1 MKQQTECLMPTADTI
16 ASPERLPLLQLLA
29 LTLASFLATANETIP
44 AGLLDQIAT
53 GFMTSEAWAGQT
65 VTLCALGAGIAAIPL
80 TVLTKKYPQRNLLLI
95 SLITFSVCNLLTA
108 LSTHF
113 IFVLCLRFII
123 GLATGL
129 AWSILATYARSM
141 APLHLQ
147 GRALA
152 IAMLGIPL
160 ALALGVPLSAWLSA
174 FIGWRNIFIILSITA
189 LLLTVW
195 VFFRVPNY
203 HKNTSQRYVA
213 LKTVFTMPGV
223 RPILFLVMAWILS
236 HYLLYTYITPLLTD
250 LGLKTQIDF
259 ILLVFGLSTLLG
271 IWLIGLLVD
280 QHLKK
285 LIFISLT
292 TFLIIS
298 VLLSL
303 SFNHLGLMLFT
314 VFTLIW
320 GLSFSGAPTLL
331 QTVLANAAREN
342 ADIAQ
347 SLLVTVFNLSFACSG
362 IIGGILLE
370 TLGTHYFPF
379 LITFILA
386 VALEVLFIYK
396 KVIF

>member
-1 MKQQTECLMPTADTI
+1 MKQQTEFLMSTADTI

-141 APLHLQ
+141 APPHLQ

-174 FIGWRNIFIILSITA
+174 FIGWRNIFIILSMTA

-195 VFFRVPNY
+195 VFIKVPNY
-203 HKNTSQRYVA
+203 HKNTSQRSVA

-250 LGLKTQIDF
+250 LGLKAQIDF

-314 VFTLIW
+314 VFTVIW

-396 KVIF
+396 KIIF

>member
-1 MKQQTECLMPTADTI
+1 MKQQTECLMPTANTI

-53 GFMTSEAWAGQT
+53 GFVTSEAWAGQT

-129 AWSILATYARSM
+129 VWSILATYARSM
-141 APLHLQ
+141 APPHLQ

-195 VFFRVPNY
+195 VFFKVPNY
-203 HKNTSQRYVA
+203 HKNTSQRSVA

-303 SFNHLGLMLFT
+303 SFNHLGLILFT
-314 VFTLIW
+314 VFTVIW

-396 KVIF
+396 KIIF

>member
-1 MKQQTECLMPTADTI
+1 MKQQTEFLMPTADTI

-141 APLHLQ
+141 APPHLQ

-174 FIGWRNIFIILSITA
+174 FIGWRNIFIILSMTA
-189 LLLTVW
+189 FLLTVW
-195 VFFRVPNY
+195 VFFKVPNY
-203 HKNTSQRYVA
+203 RKNTSQRSVA

-314 VFTLIW
+314 VFTVIW

-331 QTVLANAAREN
+331 QTVLANAAQEN

-396 KVIF
+396 KIIF

>member
-141 APLHLQ
+141 APPHLQ

>member
-1 MKQQTECLMPTADTI
+1 MKQQTECLMSTADTI

-141 APLHLQ
+141 APPHLQ

-195 VFFRVPNY
+195 VFFKVPNY
-203 HKNTSQRYVA
+203 RKNTSQRSVA

-314 VFTLIW
+314 VFTVIW

-331 QTVLANAAREN
+331 QTVLANAAQEN

-396 KVIF
+396 KIIF

>member
-1 MKQQTECLMPTADTI
+1 MKQQTECLMPAADTI

-141 APLHLQ
+141 APPHLQ

-174 FIGWRNIFIILSITA
+174 FIGWRNIFIILSMTA

-195 VFFRVPNY
+195 VFIKVPNY
-203 HKNTSQRYVA
+203 HKNTSQRSVA

-314 VFTLIW
+314 VFTVIW

-396 KVIF
+396 KIIF

>member
-1 MKQQTECLMPTADTI
+1 MKQQTEFLMSTADTI

-141 APLHLQ
+141 APPHLQ

-160 ALALGVPLSAWLSA
+160 ALALGVPLSAW
-174 FIGWRNIFIILSITA
+174 
-189 LLLTVW
+189 
-195 VFFRVPNY
+195 
-203 HKNTSQRYVA
+203 
-213 LKTVFTMPGV
+213 
-223 RPILFLVMAWILS
+223 
-236 HYLLYTYITPLLTD
+236 
-250 LGLKTQIDF
+250 
-259 ILLVFGLSTLLG
+259 
-271 IWLIGLLVD
+271 
-280 QHLKK
+280 
-285 LIFISLT
+285 
-292 TFLIIS
+292 
-298 VLLSL
+298 
-303 SFNHLGLMLFT
+303 
-314 VFTLIW
+314 
-320 GLSFSGAPTLL
+320 
-331 QTVLANAAREN
+331 
-342 ADIAQ
+342 
-347 SLLVTVFNLSFACSG
+347 
-362 IIGGILLE
+362 
-370 TLGTHYFPF
+370 
-379 LITFILA
+379 
-386 VALEVLFIYK
+386 
-396 KVIF
+396 

>member
-1 MKQQTECLMPTADTI
+1 MKQQTECLMPTANTI

-53 GFMTSEAWAGQT
+53 GFVTSEAWAGQT

-141 APLHLQ
+141 APPHLQ

-174 FIGWRNIFIILSITA
+174 FIGWRNIFIILSMTA
-189 LLLTVW
+189 FLLTVW
-195 VFFRVPNY
+195 VFFKVPNY
-203 HKNTSQRYVA
+203 RKNTSQRSVA

-250 LGLKTQIDF
+250 IGLKLQIDF

-314 VFTLIW
+314 VFTVIW

-331 QTVLANAAREN
+331 QTVLANAAQEN

-396 KVIF
+396 KIIF

>member
-1 MKQQTECLMPTADTI
+1 MKQQTECLMPTANTI

-53 GFMTSEAWAGQT
+53 GFVTSEAWAGQT

-141 APLHLQ
+141 APPHLQ

-189 LLLTVW
+189 LLLIVW
-195 VFFRVPNY
+195 VFFKVPNY
-203 HKNTSQRYVA
+203 HKNTSQRSVA
-213 LKTVFTMPGV
+213 LKTVLMMPGV

-250 LGLKTQIDF
+250 IGLKLQIDF

-314 VFTLIW
+314 VFTVIW

-386 VALEVLFIYK
+386 VALEVLFIYNK
-396 KVIF
+396 IIF

>member
-1 MKQQTECLMPTADTI
+1 MKQQTEFLMSTADTI

-141 APLHLQ
+141 APPHLQ

-195 VFFRVPNY
+195 VFFKVPNY
-203 HKNTSQRYVA
+203 HKNTTQRSVA

-259 ILLVFGLSTLLG
+259 ILLVFGLSSLLG

-314 VFTLIW
+314 LFTVIW

-396 KVIF
+396 KIIF

>member
-1 MKQQTECLMPTADTI
+1 MKQQTEFLMPTADTI

-53 GFMTSEAWAGQT
+53 GFVTSEAWAGQI

-141 APLHLQ
+141 APPHLQ

-174 FIGWRNIFIILSITA
+174 FIGWRNIFIILSMTA

-195 VFFRVPNY
+195 VFFKVPNY
-203 HKNTSQRYVA
+203 HKNTSQRSVA

-314 VFTLIW
+314 VFTVIW

-396 KVIF
+396 KIIF

>member
-1 MKQQTECLMPTADTI
+1 MKQQTEFLMSTADTI

-141 APLHLQ
+141 APPHLQ

-174 FIGWRNIFIILSITA
+174 FIGWRNIFIILSMTA
-189 LLLTVW
+189 LLLTMW
-195 VFFRVPNY
+195 VFIKVPNY
-203 HKNTSQRYVA
+203 HKNTSQRSVA

-250 LGLKTQIDF
+250 LGLKAQIDF

-314 VFTLIW
+314 VFTVIW

-396 KVIF
+396 KIIF

>member
-1 MKQQTECLMPTADTI
+1 MPTADI
-16 ASPERLPLLQLLA
+16 IVSPERLPLLQLLA

-53 GFMTSEAWAGQT
+53 GFVTKEAWAGQT

-141 APLHLQ
+141 APPHLQ

-160 ALALGVPLSAWLSA
+160 ALALGVPLSAWLSS
-174 FIGWRNIFIILSITA
+174 FIGWRNIFIILSMTA

-195 VFFRVPNY
+195 VFFKVPNY
-203 HKNTSQRYVA
+203 HKNTTQRSVA
-213 LKTVFTMPGV
+213 LKTVFTMPGI
-223 RPILFLVMAWILS
+223 RPILFLVMAWILT

-314 VFTLIW
+314 VFTVIW

-331 QTVLANAAREN
+331 QTVLANAAQEN

-386 VALEVLFIYK
+386 VALAVLFIYK
-396 KVIF
+396 KIIF

>member
-1 MKQQTECLMPTADTI
+1 MKQQTEFLMPTADTI

-53 GFMTSEAWAGQT
+53 GFVTSEAWAGQT

-141 APLHLQ
+141 APPHLQ

-174 FIGWRNIFIILSITA
+174 FIGWRNIFIILSMTA

-195 VFFRVPNY
+195 VFFKVPNY
-203 HKNTSQRYVA
+203 HKNTSQRSVA
-213 LKTVFTMPGV
+213 LKTVFMMPGV

-314 VFTLIW
+314 VFTVIW

-386 VALEVLFIYK
+386 VALEVLFIRK
-396 KVIF
+396 

>member
-1 MKQQTECLMPTADTI
+1 M
-16 ASPERLPLLQLLA
+16 LQLLA

-53 GFMTSEAWAGQT
+53 GFVTSEAWAGQT
-65 VTLCALGAGIAAIPL
+65 VTLCALGTGIAAIPL

-129 AWSILATYARSM
+129 VWSILATYARSM
-141 APLHLQ
+141 APPHLQ

-195 VFFRVPNY
+195 VFFKVPNY
-203 HKNTSQRYVA
+203 HKNTSQRSVA

-314 VFTLIW
+314 VFTVIW

-331 QTVLANAAREN
+331 QTVLANAAQEN

-396 KVIF
+396 KIIF

>member
-1 MKQQTECLMPTADTI
+1 MKQQTEFLMPAADTI
-16 ASPERLPLLQLLA
+16 ASPERLPLIQLLA

-80 TVLTKKYPQRNLLLI
+80 TVLTKKHPQRNLLLI

-108 LSTHF
+108 LSTYF
-113 IFVLCLRFII
+113 IFVLFLRFLI

-141 APLHLQ
+141 APPHLQ

-174 FIGWRNIFIILSITA
+174 FIGWRNIFIILSMTA
-189 LLLTVW
+189 LLLTMW
-195 VFFRVPNY
+195 VFFKVPNY
-203 HKNTSQRYVA
+203 HKNTSQRSVA

-250 LGLKTQIDF
+250 IGLKTQIDF

-314 VFTLIW
+314 LFTVIW

-331 QTVLANAAREN
+331 QTVLANAAQEN

-396 KVIF
+396 KIIF

>member
-1 MKQQTECLMPTADTI
+1 MKQQTEFLIPTADTI

-141 APLHLQ
+141 APPHLQ

-203 HKNTSQRYVA
+203 HKNTSQRSVA

-314 VFTLIW
+314 VFTVIW

-331 QTVLANAAREN
+331 QTVLANAAQEN

-396 KVIF
+396 KIIF

>member
-141 APLHLQ
+141 APPHLQ

-195 VFFRVPNY
+195 VFFKVPNY
-203 HKNTSQRYVA
+203 HKNTSQRSVA

-250 LGLKTQIDF
+250 LGLKPQIDF

-314 VFTLIW
+314 VFTVIW

-396 KVIF
+396 KIIF

>member
-1 MKQQTECLMPTADTI
+1 MKQQTEFLMPTADTI

-123 GLATGL
+123 GMATGL

-141 APLHLQ
+141 APPHLQ

-174 FIGWRNIFIILSITA
+174 FIGWRNIFIILSMTA
-189 LLLTVW
+189 LLLTMW
-195 VFFRVPNY
+195 VFIKVPNY
-203 HKNTSQRYVA
+203 HKNTSQRSVA

-250 LGLKTQIDF
+250 LGLKAQIDF

-303 SFNHLGLMLFT
+303 TFNHLGLMLFT
-314 VFTLIW
+314 VFTVIW

-331 QTVLANAAREN
+331 QTVLANAAQEN

-396 KVIF
+396 KIIF

>member
-53 GFMTSEAWAGQT
+53 GFVTSEAWAGQI

-141 APLHLQ
+141 APPHLQ

-174 FIGWRNIFIILSITA
+174 FIGWRNIFIILSMTA

-314 VFTLIW
+314 VFTVIW

-331 QTVLANAAREN
+331 QTVLANAAQEN

-396 KVIF
+396 KIIF

>member
-44 AGLLDQIAT
+44 AGLLDQIAS

-141 APLHLQ
+141 APPHLQ

-174 FIGWRNIFIILSITA
+174 FIGWRNIFIILSMTA
-189 LLLTVW
+189 LLLTMW
-195 VFFRVPNY
+195 VFIKVPNY
-203 HKNTSQRYVA
+203 HKNTSQRSVA

-250 LGLKTQIDF
+250 LGLKAQIDF

-314 VFTLIW
+314 VFTVIW

-331 QTVLANAAREN
+331 QTVLANAAQEN

-396 KVIF
+396 KIIF

>member
-141 APLHLQ
+141 APPHLQ

-174 FIGWRNIFIILSITA
+174 FIGWRNIFIILSMTA
-189 LLLTVW
+189 LLLTMW
-195 VFFRVPNY
+195 VFIKVPNY
-203 HKNTSQRYVA
+203 HKNTSQRSVA
-213 LKTVFTMPGV
+213 LKTVFTMAGV

-250 LGLKTQIDF
+250 LGLKAQIDF

-314 VFTLIW
+314 VFTVIW

-396 KVIF
+396 QIIF

>member
-1 MKQQTECLMPTADTI
+1 MKQQTECLMSTADTI

-141 APLHLQ
+141 APPHLQ

-152 IAMLGIPL
+152 IVMLGIPL

-195 VFFRVPNY
+195 VFFKVPNY
-203 HKNTSQRYVA
+203 RKNTSQRSVA

-314 VFTLIW
+314 VFTVIW

-331 QTVLANAAREN
+331 QTVLANAAQEN

-396 KVIF
+396 KIIF

>member
-1 MKQQTECLMPTADTI
+1 MKQQTEFLMPTADTI

-53 GFMTSEAWAGQT
+53 GFVTSEAWAGQT

-141 APLHLQ
+141 APPHLQ

-174 FIGWRNIFIILSITA
+174 FIGWRNIFIILSMTA

-195 VFFRVPNY
+195 VFFKVPNY
-203 HKNTSQRYVA
+203 HKNTSQRSVA
-213 LKTVFTMPGV
+213 LKTVFMMPGV

-314 VFTLIW
+314 VFTVIW

-396 KVIF
+396 KIIF

>member
-1 MKQQTECLMPTADTI
+1 MKQQTEFLMPTADTI

-53 GFMTSEAWAGQT
+53 GFVTSEAWAGQT

-141 APLHLQ
+141 APPHLQ

-195 VFFRVPNY
+195 VFFKVPNY
-203 HKNTSQRYVA
+203 HKNTTQRSVA
-213 LKTVFTMPGV
+213 LKTVFMMPGV

-314 VFTLIW
+314 VFTVIW

-396 KVIF
+396 KIIF

>member
-44 AGLLDQIAT
+44 AGLLDQIAS

-141 APLHLQ
+141 APPHLQ

-195 VFFRVPNY
+195 VLFRVPNY
-203 HKNTSQRYVA
+203 QKNTSQRSVA

-314 VFTLIW
+314 VFTVIW

>member
-1 MKQQTECLMPTADTI
+1 MKQQTEFLMSTADTI

-141 APLHLQ
+141 APPHLQ

-195 VFFRVPNY
+195 VFIKVPNY
-203 HKNTSQRYVA
+203 HKNTSQRSVA

-259 ILLVFGLSTLLG
+259 ILLMFGLSTLLG

-314 VFTLIW
+314 VFTVIW

-396 KVIF
+396 KIIF

>member
-44 AGLLDQIAT
+44 AGLLDQIAS

-141 APLHLQ
+141 APPHLQ

-314 VFTLIW
+314 VFTVIW

-396 KVIF
+396 KIIF

>member
-141 APLHLQ
+141 APPHLQ

-174 FIGWRNIFIILSITA
+174 FIGWRNIFIILSMTA
-189 LLLTVW
+189 LLLTMW
-195 VFFRVPNY
+195 VFIKVPNY
-203 HKNTSQRYVA
+203 HKNTSQRSVA
-213 LKTVFTMPGV
+213 LKTVFTMAGV

-250 LGLKTQIDF
+250 LGLKAQIDF

-314 VFTLIW
+314 VFTVIW

-396 KVIF
+396 KIIF

>member
-53 GFMTSEAWAGQT
+53 GFVTSEAWAGQT

-108 LSTHF
+108 LSTYF

-141 APLHLQ
+141 APPHLQ

-174 FIGWRNIFIILSITA
+174 FIGWRNIFIILSMTA

-195 VFFRVPNY
+195 VFFKVPNY
-203 HKNTSQRYVA
+203 HKNTSQRSIA

-314 VFTLIW
+314 VFTVIW

-396 KVIF
+396 KIIF

>member
-1 MKQQTECLMPTADTI
+1 MKEQTEFLMPAADTI
-16 ASPERLPLLQLLA
+16 ASPERLPLIQLLA

-80 TVLTKKYPQRNLLLI
+80 TVLTKKHPQRNLLLI

-113 IFVLCLRFII
+113 IFVLFLRFLI

-141 APLHLQ
+141 APPHLQ

-174 FIGWRNIFIILSITA
+174 FIGWRNIFIILSMTA

-195 VFFRVPNY
+195 VFFKVPNY
-203 HKNTSQRYVA
+203 HKNTSQRSVA

-250 LGLKTQIDF
+250 IGLKTQIDF
-259 ILLVFGLSTLLG
+259 ILLVFGLSTLVG

-314 VFTLIW
+314 LFTVIW

-331 QTVLANAAREN
+331 QTVLANAAQEN

-396 KVIF
+396 KIIF

>member
-44 AGLLDQIAT
+44 AGLLDQIAS

-80 TVLTKKYPQRNLLLI
+80 TVLTKKYLQRNLLLI

-141 APLHLQ
+141 APPHLQ

-174 FIGWRNIFIILSITA
+174 FIGWRNIFIILSMTA

-203 HKNTSQRYVA
+203 HKNTSQRSVA

-314 VFTLIW
+314 VFTVIW

-396 KVIF
+396 KIIF

>member
-1 MKQQTECLMPTADTI
+1 MKQQTEFLMPTADTI

-53 GFMTSEAWAGQT
+53 GFVTSEAWAGQT

-141 APLHLQ
+141 APPHLQ

-174 FIGWRNIFIILSITA
+174 FIGWRNIFIILSMTA

-195 VFFRVPNY
+195 VFIKVPNY
-203 HKNTSQRYVA
+203 HKNTSQRSVA

-250 LGLKTQIDF
+250 IGLKTQIDF

-314 VFTLIW
+314 VFTVIW

-331 QTVLANAAREN
+331 QTVLANAAQEN

-347 SLLVTVFNLSFACSG
+347 ALLVTVFNLSFACSG

-396 KVIF
+396 KIIF

>member
-1 MKQQTECLMPTADTI
+1 MKQQTEFLMPTADTI

-53 GFMTSEAWAGQT
+53 GFVTSEAWAGQT
-65 VTLCALGAGIAAIPL
+65 VTLCALGAGIAGIPL

-141 APLHLQ
+141 APPHLQ

-160 ALALGVPLSAWLSA
+160 ALALGVPLSAWLSV
-174 FIGWRNIFIILSITA
+174 FIGWRNIFIILSMTA

-195 VFFRVPNY
+195 VFIKVPNY
-203 HKNTSQRYVA
+203 HKNTSQRSVA

-314 VFTLIW
+314 VFTVIW

-396 KVIF
+396 KIIF

>member
-53 GFMTSEAWAGQT
+53 GFVTSEAWAGQT

-141 APLHLQ
+141 APPHLQ

-160 ALALGVPLSAWLSA
+160 ALALGVPLSAWLST
-174 FIGWRNIFIILSITA
+174 FIGWRNIFIILSMTA

-195 VFFRVPNY
+195 VFIKVPNY
-203 HKNTSQRYVA
+203 HKNTSQRSVA

-303 SFNHLGLMLFT
+303 SFNHLGLILFT
-314 VFTLIW
+314 VFTVIW

-396 KVIF
+396 KIIF

>member
-1 MKQQTECLMPTADTI
+1 MPTADTI

-141 APLHLQ
+141 APPHLQ

-174 FIGWRNIFIILSITA
+174 FIGWRNIFIILSMTA

-195 VFFRVPNY
+195 VFFKVPNY
-203 HKNTSQRYVA
+203 HKNTSQRSVA

-314 VFTLIW
+314 LFTVIW

-331 QTVLANAAREN
+331 QTVLANAAQEN

-396 KVIF
+396 KIIF

>member
-80 TVLTKKYPQRNLLLI
+80 TVLTKTYPQRNLLLI

-141 APLHLQ
+141 APPHLQ

-195 VFFRVPNY
+195 VFFKVPNY
-203 HKNTSQRYVA
+203 HKNTTQRSVA

-303 SFNHLGLMLFT
+303 SFNHLGLIFFT
-314 VFTLIW
+314 VFTVIW

-396 KVIF
+396 KIIF

>member
-53 GFMTSEAWAGQT
+53 GFVTSEAWAGQT
-65 VTLCALGAGIAAIPL
+65 VTICALGAGIAAIPL

-108 LSTHF
+108 LSTYF

-141 APLHLQ
+141 APPHLQ

-174 FIGWRNIFIILSITA
+174 FIGWRNIFIILSMTA

-195 VFFRVPNY
+195 VFFKVPNY
-203 HKNTSQRYVA
+203 HKNTSQRSIA

-314 VFTLIW
+314 VFTVIW

-396 KVIF
+396 KIIF

>member
-53 GFMTSEAWAGQT
+53 GFVTSEAWAGQI

-141 APLHLQ
+141 APPHLQ

-174 FIGWRNIFIILSITA
+174 FIGWRNIFIILSMTA

-203 HKNTSQRYVA
+203 HKNTSQRYVT

-314 VFTLIW
+314 VFTVIW

-396 KVIF
+396 KIIF

>member
-53 GFMTSEAWAGQT
+53 GFVTSEAWAGQI

-141 APLHLQ
+141 APPHLQ

-174 FIGWRNIFIILSITA
+174 FIGWRNIFIILSMTA
-189 LLLTVW
+189 LLLTMW
-195 VFFRVPNY
+195 VFIKVPNY
-203 HKNTSQRYVA
+203 HKNTSQRSVA
-213 LKTVFTMPGV
+213 LKTVFTMAGV

-250 LGLKTQIDF
+250 LGLKAQIDF

-314 VFTLIW
+314 VFTVIW

-396 KVIF
+396 KIIF